1 MSVNG
6 SLGKGLEG
14 RTSMMHDLRIR
25 LCAFALFA
33 ITRPAI
39 AAGPRQP
46 AASFLRHTF
55 TTEDGLPSN
64 VVNDVLQ
71 TRDGFLIVGV
81 PGGVYRFDGH
91 RFAELNSD
99 PPKQIMVHPRAEGPA
114 GALWV
119 TTTFGVSG
127 FHTLK
132 SIREG
137 RLYRCIT
144 WA

>member
-64 VVNDVLQ
+64 VVNDVPK
-71 TRDGFLIVGV
+71 TGAGFLIVGAAT
-81 PGGVYRFDGH
+81 GLFRLDGH
-91 RFAELNSD
+91 CSAE
-99 PPKQIMVHPRAEGPA
+99 M
-114 GALWV
+114 
-119 TTTFGVSG
+119 
-127 FHTLK
+127 
-132 SIREG
+132 
-137 RLYRCIT
+137 T
-144 WA
+144 WAPPQEIIVHSLAQGPDGD